1 MDEIFSLHEH
11 RHLIT
16 FNGHRI
22 LLVFLVNLWNPEYTK
37 IIRHFYY
44 IIYSSPGQEHFLRL
58 RLDKNTLIIRN
69 RQTLRALY
77 VGVLFQIY
85 IPSGLTSVSGQIE
98 LPHKFIT
105 CSLEAATRTSTTHRN
120 LTTQPIITH
129 IQELQIQCGH
139 RHRNAPGDLV
149 VVKIQR
155 RQALGELHLGQIE
168 LEQVPRQI
176 HDLCGLVGAKNHG
189 CVAFEL
195 VARQVYDAEVH
206 LGERGWDFPS

>member
-105 CSLEAATRTSTTHRN
+105 CSLEAATRTSTG
-120 LTTQPIITH
+120 
-129 IQELQIQCGH
+129 CGNTRSSRSSAAYH
-139 RHRNAPGDLV
+139 PPESYHTAYYNSHSRTANSVRSSPPECS
-149 VVKIQR
+149 R
-155 RQALGELHLGQIE
+155 
-168 LEQVPRQI
+168 
-176 HDLCGLVGAKNHG
+176 
-189 CVAFEL
+189 
-195 VARQVYDAEVH
+195 
-206 LGERGWDFPS
+206 